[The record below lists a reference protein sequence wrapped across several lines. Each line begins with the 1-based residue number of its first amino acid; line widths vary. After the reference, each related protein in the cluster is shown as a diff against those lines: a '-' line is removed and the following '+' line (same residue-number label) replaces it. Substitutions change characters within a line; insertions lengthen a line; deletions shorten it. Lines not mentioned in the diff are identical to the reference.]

1 MTVYLALTLGVML
14 SLFLALLEGTRLNTI
29 QLEAA
34 CISDACMD
42 SVMAEYHRELFRRYN
57 LLAIDFS
64 YGTKTASRRNLEGRL
79 AWYLDLNMDH
89 QPKYRGEGYVITDYR
104 DFLRMQLES
113 ADLTGYSLLTDDH
126 GTVFRRKAVEAIKDD
141 YGVIAV
147 QEALEWMKT
156 VEEYH
161 LDTRDIEAEKRAVD
175 EQIAAWQGKEI
186 SQDGKEN
193 AILEFDNPTVVMENH
208 RKTGILWQTMGDKP
222 LSGRRLTRQI

>member
-1 MTVYLALTLGVML
+1 MTTREKKRPAFLTVYLALTLGVL
-14 SLFLALLEGTRLNTI
+14 VSLFLALMEGTRLNTI

-79 AWYLDLNMDH
+79 AWYLDLNLDH
-89 QPKYRGEGYVITDYR
+89 PIR
-104 DFLRMQLES
+104 DAGTTVLKSGARDLLGMHLES
-113 ADLTGYSLLTDDH
+113 ADLTGYTLLTDEN
-126 GTVFRRKAVEAIKDD
+126 GSVFRRKAVEAIKDD

-156 VEEYH
+156 
-161 LDTRDIEAEKRAVD
+161 
-175 EQIAAWQGKEI
+175 Q
-186 SQDGKEN
+186 
-193 AILEFDNPTVVMENH
+193 
-208 RKTGILWQTMGDKP
+208 
-222 LSGRRLTRQI
+222 